1 MRLSGYTHKYYNQFV
16 KGNLDTNDEIEYSRS
31 SLNLYARNKVFLDLV
46 AITNMF
52 SEEEDEMENTC
63 NAIIQLN
70 NDIVEK
76 HQTIFG
82 KSLEKED
89 VMKL

>member
-1 MRLSGYTHKYYNQFV
+1 
-16 KGNLDTNDEIEYSRS
+16 
-31 SLNLYARNKVFLDLV
+31 
-46 AITNMF
+46 MF
-52 SEEEDEMENTC
+52 SDEEDEMENTC

-70 NDIVEK
+70 NEIVEK

-82 KSLEKED
+82 KNLEKED